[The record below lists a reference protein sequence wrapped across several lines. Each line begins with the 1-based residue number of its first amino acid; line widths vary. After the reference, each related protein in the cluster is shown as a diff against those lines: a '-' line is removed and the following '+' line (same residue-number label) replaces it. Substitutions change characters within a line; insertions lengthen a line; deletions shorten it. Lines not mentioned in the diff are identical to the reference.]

1 MTTHSLIPE
10 RQLSMNVAG
19 SSGHREVVQVPAK
32 SINSALVFA
41 GAEPSPAAAD
51 YLKVA
56 DNLLHGDWW
65 SPRRVFVTS
74 PASGDGKTCTS
85 FNMAWALTIR
95 HQSVLLLELNFARP
109 KFRTLLGDLRIWRG
123 LEWTLR
129 GWATIADSVFSIG
142 NNGPDVCA
150 VKDAITSS
158 ELIMEHLQ
166 SMSSFLDLCEH
177 KYDWVILDCPSALSH
192 GWNAWFR
199 KYANPTL
206 LVVREKQTPLIAAR
220 KAASLLGGNLK
231 AVLLNDSASEFDQT
245 DR

>member
-10 RQLSMNVAG
+10 RQLSMNVAAD
-19 SSGHREVVQVPAK
+19 SGHREVVQVPAK
-32 SINSALVFA
+32 SIHSALVFA

-56 DNLLHGDWW
+56 DNLLQGGWW

-85 FNMAWALTIR
+85 FNLAWALTIR
-95 HQSVLLLELNFARP
+95 RQSVLLLELNFARP
-109 KFRTLLGDLRIWRG
+109 KFRMVLGDLRIWRG
-123 LEWTLR
+123 IEWTLR

-150 VKDAITSS
+150 VKDAMPSG

-166 SMSSFLDLCEH
+166 SMNSFLDLCAQ
-177 KYDWVILDCPSALSH
+177 KYDWLILDCPSVLSP

-206 LVVREKQTPLIAAR
+206 LVVREKQTPLVEVR
-220 KAASLLGGNLK
+220 KASSLLGGNLK
-231 AVLLNDSASEFDQT
+231 AVLLNDSASEFDQSE
-245 DR
+245 R